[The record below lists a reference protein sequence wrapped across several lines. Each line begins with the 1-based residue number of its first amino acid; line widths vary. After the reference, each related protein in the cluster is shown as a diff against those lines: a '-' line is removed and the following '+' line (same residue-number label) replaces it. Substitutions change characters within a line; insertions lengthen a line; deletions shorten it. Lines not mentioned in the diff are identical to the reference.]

1 MVLNGSEPMVFNGF
15 LYISLLFPHVE
26 LVFELFVFLDCAF
39 GILYFG
45 LWAFGR
51 EFWILGF
58 GLCTLNFGPW
68 TWGFGFRILNFKLG
82 TLDIGRWPLGFGL

>member
-1 MVLNGSEPMVFNGF
+1 MDFGLWVLGLRFWTLDF
-15 LYISLLFPHVE
+15 T
-26 LVFELFVFLDCAF
+26 FELFVFLDCAF

-68 TWGFGFRILNFKLG
+68 TWGFGFRIL
-82 TLDIGRWPLGFGL
+82 LDVGLWALDFRS

>member
-1 MVLNGSEPMVFNGF
+1 MGF
-15 LYISLLFPHVE
+15 YTL
-26 LVFELFVFLDCAF
+26 
-39 GILYFG
+39 G
-45 LWAFGR
+45 FGR

-82 TLDIGRWPLGFGL
+82 TLGIGRWPLGFRLEADLWFLEMQVKVFAKGL